1 MAGPSAAITSYFLP
15 VGSWRAS
22 VIDDLQARLEHLAF
36 APRLDGQDRPP
47 LVTYT
52 TTPTAHGDVV
62 SATPAYREWFL
73 RAYPAAGRE
82 DCARLPAP
90 GPSVEGVGGENAVT
104 PTKRKHTLFA

>member
-1 MAGPSAAITSYFLP
+1 M
-15 VGSWRAS
+15 
-22 VIDDLQARLEHLAF
+22 IDDLLARLEHLAF

-73 RAYPAAGRE
+73 RTYPAARRT
-82 DCARLPAP
+82 DRPCV
-90 GPSVEGVGGENAVT
+90 PSPRPVAQAVGGT
-104 PTKRKHTLFA
+104 PIAF